1 MMPAIAIAGIVVFW
15 PRSQGCV
22 TRLTEARMKSDN
34 RLAVF
39 CLIVLAILIAGIM
52 VEKFWD
58 CRLHKGLSE
67 WACLFTPAP
76 YSVP

>member
-1 MMPAIAIAGIVVFW
+1 
-15 PRSQGCV
+15 
-22 TRLTEARMKSDN
+22 MKADN

-58 CRLHKGLSE
+58 CRLNMGRSE
-67 WACLFTPAP
+67 WACLFAPVPYTPP
-76 YSVP
+76 

>member
-1 MMPAIAIAGIVVFW
+1 
-15 PRSQGCV
+15 
-22 TRLTEARMKSDN
+22 MKADS

-58 CRLHKGLSE
+58 CRLKGRSE
-67 WACLFTPAP
+67 QACLFIPAP
-76 YSVP
+76 YTTP